1 MRQVTSY
8 NYYIIWMDI
17 MKVYIQKSMKALVL
31 FGIVISITFLGA
43 LSSQNQIES
52 YRNISSEDD
61 GLIDAVEPVNIRGE
75 ITL

>member
-1 MRQVTSY
+1 
-8 NYYIIWMDI
+8 
-17 MKVYIQKSMKALVL
+17 MKAYIQKPMKTLVIL
-31 FGIVISITFLGA
+31 GVVTCITFLGA